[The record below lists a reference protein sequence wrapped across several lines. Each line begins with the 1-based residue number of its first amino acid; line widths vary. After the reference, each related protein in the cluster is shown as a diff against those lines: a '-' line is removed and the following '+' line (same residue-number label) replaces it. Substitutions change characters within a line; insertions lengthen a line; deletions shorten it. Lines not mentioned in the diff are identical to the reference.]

1 MLFINFYYVKK
12 MRIKPG
18 SAVLKAHRYVCIFG
32 GLYVQSAPY
41 VKLYSKLVA
50 RYSHLSGLKSGFNW
64 KRGWRSMFVAIH
76 YIKWNREGIL
86 GITPP
91 PHTPHTHTPL
101 SLFFFFFFYYYLP
114 LFVYVVMYIFFR
126 EGIIIAALRADWA
139 LRLVSE
145 RPADYVRLR
154 AETKPAQP
162 LNFTAFG
169 SYSRSSAHF
178 QARCLTTNLRER
190 ERARVCGRKKPT

>member
-1 MLFINFYYVKK
+1 MESGRDPGYY
-12 MRIKPG
+12 
-18 SAVLKAHRYVCIFG
+18 
-32 GLYVQSAPY
+32 
-41 VKLYSKLVA
+41 
-50 RYSHLSGLKSGFNW
+50 
-64 KRGWRSMFVAIH
+64 
-76 YIKWNREGIL
+76 
-86 GITPP
+86 PP

-190 ERARVCGRKKPT
+190 ERARVWQKKNHLILLRLQQTDCGTSLSPLWIFFYVCASRMCFFPYCLAQVWQSCYWT